1 MCSCG
6 VQLWAGRGGRRGSGS
21 VPHPL
26 GRRPEER
33 AVAILVLG
41 YLGSHWAR
49 GRRSHVAQRKG
60 GADSLCVRVWSCV
73 VGDVCG
79 PCSSGSVCL
88 RVCVS
93 VCEGL
98 RGWAGGSDRVSICQ
112 TLRMSACVS
121 GLLTLAPA
129 DFALNASEFC
139 FRKVL
144 VASGPHP
151 LGHRLPLRPRQ
162 GPLQSQWC
170 SLPRG
175 WDGPEPGPLPAFPR
189 GPQRPGGMCARDGGQ
204 NGRVPLPA
212 SGFRLRLGPG
222 SQVNL

>member
-1 MCSCG
+1 M
-6 VQLWAGRGGRRGSGS
+6 
-21 VPHPL
+21 
-26 GRRPEER
+26 
-33 AVAILVLG
+33 
-41 YLGSHWAR
+41 
-49 GRRSHVAQRKG
+49 
-60 GADSLCVRVWSCV
+60 RVWSCV
-73 VGDVCG
+73 VGDVCN

-88 RVCVS
+88 RVCIS

-98 RGWAGGSDRVSICQ
+98 RGWAGGSDRVSVCQ
-112 TLRMSACVS
+112 TLRRSACVS

-170 SLPRG
+170 FLPLG
-175 WDGPEPGPLPAFPR
+175 WDGPEPGPFQPSHAVPSGPVECVHGMVARTAECLCRHQGSGSGWGRGHRSISSKSQMSVRGSGLRLRSEVHSWQRAGVSLWLGLGQEAHTDWGQGSSVAVAEGQSAAGVR
-189 GPQRPGGMCARDGGQ
+189 GPS
-204 NGRVPLPA
+204 VLT
-212 SGFRLRLGPG
+212 
-222 SQVNL
+222 